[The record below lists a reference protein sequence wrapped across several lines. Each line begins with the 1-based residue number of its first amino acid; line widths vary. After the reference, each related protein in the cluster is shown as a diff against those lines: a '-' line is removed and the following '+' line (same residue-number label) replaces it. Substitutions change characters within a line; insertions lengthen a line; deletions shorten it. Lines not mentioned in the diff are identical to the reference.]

1 MKKILTLLFLAML
14 SVGLLAQKHVNGVVL
29 DAKGE
34 PVIGASI
41 QAEGTTL
48 GTISDYDG
56 QFEMDVP
63 ESVKTLIVSFVG
75 MATQSVPAGKNM
87 RIIMQENTELI
98 QEVVVTGFG
107 NVSKGSYAGSA
118 QAVKAEDI
126 EKKSPSEISKAL
138 AGEVAGVQVINGSG
152 QPGSNATIRIRG
164 IGSLNGS
171 SAPLYV
177 VDGVT
182 YDGDISSIDPGDIAS
197 TTILKDAT
205 ATSLYGARGANGVIV
220 ITTKKG
226 TSGDE
231 GHIDVDVKY
240 GANMRLLPLYD
251 VITSP
256 EEYVTLAWQ
265 SIYNGV
271 RYGGNSLPAVKTAYE
286 NTHRML
292 FSASGLPKGYNLWN
306 ASGDGRFLINEN
318 LIDGLPH
325 PKFDYT
331 NKRLPGYENLE
342 SWKDA
347 IFRVGQKVDA
357 NVKLHG
363 GSEKIQY
370 FTSFGYLMDEG
381 YYQASDFNRFTMRTN
396 VDYEP
401 KKWFKGNIN
410 LAYSYYTMNHPD
422 QDGDGVMNNGFY
434 YVNAIPP
441 IYPVYERAEDGSIA
455 IDPRTGQ
462 PMYDYGNNLR
472 RSFGMG
478 INPAGSLRLDRE
490 NQVQHEVDAKTT
502 LEFKL
507 YKGLKITI
515 NAGLH
520 YYNNRYSQLTNKYY
534 GDAKDIGR
542 ILQQVSN
549 QFTISAQEMLEYNN
563 TFGDHT
569 IRVMAGHENY
579 LYLVNAQYGYKS
591 YLADGASLE
600 LSNAVK
606 MNAVEGNSTRYAL
619 DAYFATA
626 TYSYKERYTLLANYR
641 ADGSSRYAKGHRW
654 GHFGSVGLAWTFT
667 TEEFIDPVSDWLK
680 DGKLRLSWG
689 VLGNQINSL
698 YSYTNTYAIENLN
711 DQIVYM
717 EASKGNPEIT
727 WERSNVVDL
736 GLELSINKYL
746 DMEFDYFY
754 KLTDNML
761 FPRAIA
767 PSTGFSSIPTNDA
780 KMVNQGV
787 EFTFKA
793 HAVDMRNV
801 KLDLMLNGAHYRNYM
816 TQMPVDY
823 TDDQGVEH
831 RMLMNGAMSVGHS
844 LYDHYTL
851 RYLGVDPSNG
861 ESLFEAF
868 YDTRDGDFME
878 NKGNNEYNY
887 IPSLHQWILEQKD
900 KGVENPEQY
909 LASTITNDASVA
921 AAQYVGKSYI
931 PDISG
936 GFGFDL
942 EVYGV
947 TLSATCSY
955 QIGGYG
961 YDNVYISLMQN
972 AQVGGHNWHI
982 DARKAW
988 TEYNP
993 GHGKLNADGTYSTL
1007 DPTDI
1012 PRFSNGVGG
1021 TDVYATE
1028 GSTRFLT
1035 SNSYVSLNNIQLGY
1049 NFPEKLI
1056 EKIKLTK
1063 LNLYVNANN
1072 LAIATAR
1079 HGYNPMTSFTGSS
1092 DTHGYSPLSTI
1103 MGGVKFTF

>member
-1 MKKILTLLFLAML
+1 MKKVLTLLFLALL
-14 SVGLLAQKHVNGVVL
+14 SIGLYAEKQVSGVVV
-29 DAKGE
+29 DTKGD

-41 QAEGTTL
+41 QAQGTTQ

-56 QFEMDVP
+56 KFEMEVP
-63 ESVKTLIVSFVG
+63 ESVKTLVVSFVG
-75 MATQSVPAGKNM
+75 MATQEVAAGKNI
-87 RIIMQENTELI
+87 RVVLEENSEVI

-126 EKKSPSEISKAL
+126 EKKSPSELSKAL

-152 QPGSNATIRIRG
+152 QPGTNATIRIRG

-265 SIYNGV
+265 SIYNGK
-271 RYGGNSLPAVKTAYE
+271 RYANGQDVKTAIKQ
-286 NTHRML
+286 THTTL
-292 FSASGLPKGYNLWN
+292 YSGNGLPVGYNLWD
-306 ASGDGRFLINEN
+306 APGKLLINEN
-318 LIDGLPH
+318 INANGYPE
-325 PKFDYT
+325 PVFDNT
-331 NKRLPGYENLE
+331 NARKKGYENIE
-342 SWKDA
+342 SWKEA

-357 NVKLHG
+357 NVKIHG
-363 GSEKIQY
+363 GSEKIKY
-370 FTSFGYLMDEG
+370 YTSFGYLMDEG
-381 YYQASDFNRFTMRTN
+381 YYQASDFNRFSVRSN
-396 VDYEP
+396 IDFEP
-401 KKWFKGNIN
+401 KKWLKGNVNI
-410 LAYSYYTMNHPD
+410 AYTYYAMNNPD
-422 QDGDGVMNNGFY
+422 QDGDGAMNNGFY

-441 IYPVYERAEDGSIA
+441 IYPVYERTEDGEIA
-455 IDPRTGQ
+455 MDPRTGL
-462 PMYDYGNNLR
+462 PYYDYGNDLQ

-478 INPAGSLRLDRE
+478 INPAGSLRLDKE
-490 NQVQHEVDAKTT
+490 NQVQHEVDAKTS

-507 YKGLKITI
+507 YKGLKFTL

-520 YYNNRYSQLTNKYY
+520 YYNNRWSHLTNKYF

-542 ILQQVSN
+542 IAQQNSN
-549 QFTISAQEMLEYNN
+549 LFTVSAQEMLEYNG

-569 IRVMAGHENY
+569 VRVMAGHENY

-600 LSNAVK
+600 LSNAIQ

-619 DAYFATA
+619 DAYFATGMY
-626 TYSYKERYTLLANYR
+626 TYKERYTLTANYR

-654 GHFGSVGLAWTFT
+654 GHFGSVGAAWTFT
-667 TEEFIDPVSDWLK
+667 NEEFMQPASDWVK

-698 YSYTNTYAIENLN
+698 YSYTNMYSIENLN
-711 DQIVYM
+711 NEIVYM
-717 EASKGNPEIT
+717 EASKGNPNIT
-727 WERSNVVDL
+727 WERSNIVDL
-736 GLELSINKYL
+736 GLEFSISKYL
-746 DMEFDYFY
+746 DAELDYFY

-761 FPRAIA
+761 EARAVA
-767 PSTGFSSIPTNDA
+767 PSLGYSSIPTNDA

-787 EFTFKA
+787 EFQFNV

-801 KLDLMLNGAHYRNYM
+801 KLDFMLNGAHYRNYM

-823 TDDQGVEH
+823 VDADGTEH
-831 RMLMNGAMSVGHS
+831 RMTMNGAMSVGHS
-844 LYDHYTL
+844 LYDHYTY
-851 RYLGVDPSNG
+851 RFMGVDEEDGS
-861 ESLFEAF
+861 SLFEAY
-868 YDTRDGDFME
+868 YDTRDGEFMD
-878 NKGNNEYNY
+878 KTADGGYNY
-887 IPSLHQWILEQKD
+887 IPSLHQWKLDHPGE
-900 KGVENPEQY
+900 EQY
-909 LASTITNDASVA
+909 LASTTTKDVTEA
-921 AAQYVGKSYI
+921 AAQYVNKSYL
-931 PDISG
+931 PTLGG

-955 QIGGYG
+955 QLGGYG
-961 YDNVYISLMQN
+961 YDYTYMQLMDN
-972 AQVGGHNWHI
+972 AQVGGHNWHV

-988 TEYNP
+988 TENNT
-993 GHGKLNADGTYSTL
+993 K
-1007 DPTDI
+1007 TDV
-1012 PRFSNGVGG
+1012 PRFSNGAGEY
-1021 TDVYATE
+1021 DSYANTA
-1028 GSTRFLT
+1028 STRFLT
-1035 SNSYVSLNNIQLGY
+1035 SNSFLSLNNVQLGY
-1049 NFPEKLI
+1049 NFPKKMI
-1056 EKIKLTK
+1056 EKIKLNK
-1063 LNLYVNANN
+1063 LSLYVSASN

-1079 HGYNPMTSFTGSS
+1079 RGYNPMTSFTGSS
-1092 DTHGYSPLSTI
+1092 DTHSYSPLSTI